1 MKHPI
6 QSILSVSLLCISVS
20 ACQLNQKTQIE
31 PKIIEAQ
38 FSDQEKQNNSLAANE
53 LFTQYNLW
61 QLDSSPMRQ
70 AYRGL
75 KTHYDQWDDISEAT
89 QKIENQKNTE
99 FLLAAQQIQPKALDT
114 NLALSLEVL
123 IYQLKQNQQHYAY
136 RHHNYP
142 VNQLFGLH
150 SEIANFLVNI
160 HTVDTISDAKN
171 YIKRVKNTSTLITQL
186 IEQLKIRESKG
197 IYPPNFAYESVIKS
211 STQLLSGYP
220 LIKTDKEQHILWTD
234 FLGKIEHLDL
244 YNTSEKVL
252 KDSLKKALKKSFK
265 PAYKKL
271 IAHLKQ
277 SQAKA
282 SKETGFHQFSMGSDF
297 YNLKL
302 NSVTTT
308 DINAQQVHQLGLSE
322 IANIK
327 LEITAL
333 LPKLGETSIENL
345 FSRTREDKSLYF
357 ASGDKAIRQSKAYI
371 KKINTNL
378 NKAFKGIPTT
388 GLEVKAVED
397 FRENSSPVAFY
408 QSPSDDNSRPGRYYM
423 NLSKLDEM
431 PAFEFEALAY
441 HETIPGH
448 HLQIIYALQNKNLPE
463 FRRHGHFTA
472 YSEGWG
478 LYAERLAKELG
489 GYQDPWNEYGRL
501 LMELWRAN
509 RLVIDTGLHHFGWD
523 LEKALAF
530 RLANTPFSEEDSI
543 NAIQR
548 YLVMPAQATAYKIGQ
563 LKFIEL
569 RETAEK
575 TLGAKFDLREY
586 HQFILELGPLPLEI
600 LVRQVESWVKEVN
613 KKG

>member
-1 MKHPI
+1 MTQPI
-6 QSILSVSLLCISVS
+6 RPLLGISLLCLSLS
-20 ACQLNQKTQIE
+20 ACQLNKQPQIE
-31 PKIIEAQ
+31 PKPIEAKY
-38 FSDQEKQNNSLAANE
+38 SEQEIQSNKQAARK
-53 LFTQYNLW
+53 LIAQYNLW
-61 QLDSSPMRQ
+61 ELDSSPMLQ

-75 KTHYDQWDDISEAT
+75 KTNYNQWDDISEAT
-89 QKIENQKNTE
+89 QKTEDQKNTE
-99 FLLAAQQIQPKALDT
+99 FLLAAQQIQSKALDA

-160 HTVDTISDAKN
+160 HTIDTISDAKN
-171 YIKRVKNTSTLITQL
+171 YIKRVKNTSTLIAQL
-186 IEQLKIRESKG
+186 IDQLKIRESKG
-197 IYPPNFAYESVIKS
+197 IYPPKFAYESVIKS

-220 LIKTDKEQHILWTD
+220 LNKTDKEQHILWTD
-234 FLGKIEHLDL
+234 FSNKIEHLDL

-252 KDSLKKALKKSFK
+252 RDSLKRALKKSFK
-265 PAYKKL
+265 PAYQKL
-271 IAHLKQ
+271 ITHLKQ

-282 SKETGFHQFSMGSDF
+282 SEETGFHQFPKGSDF
-297 YNLKL
+297 YNLRL
-302 NSVTTT
+302 NAATTT
-308 DINAQQVHQLGLSE
+308 DINAQQVHQLGLTE

-327 LEITAL
+327 LKITEL
-333 LPKLGETSIENL
+333 LPILGETSIESL
-345 FSRTREDKSLYF
+345 FSRTRQDKSLYF
-357 ASGDKAIRQSKAYI
+357 ASGEKAIEQSKAYI
-371 KKINTNL
+371 NTININL
-378 NKAFKGIPTT
+378 NKAFKGIPNT
-388 GLEVKAVED
+388 GLEVKAVEE

-408 QSPSDDNSRPGRYYM
+408 QSPSDDSSRPGRYYM
-423 NLSKLDEM
+423 NLTKLDDM

-448 HLQIIYALQNKNLPE
+448 HLQIIYALQNKDLPE

-523 LEKALAF
+523 LDKALAF
-530 RLANTPFSEEDSI
+530 RLANTPFSKEDSV

-575 TLGAKFDLREY
+575 ALGPKFNLREY

-600 LVRQVESWVKEVN
+600 LGRQVESWIKKAG

>member
-6 QSILSVSLLCISVS
+6 HSFISVSLLCMSLS

-31 PKIIEAQ
+31 PQVIEVQ
-38 FSDQEKQNNSLAANE
+38 FSEQDKQAYTLAAQN
-53 LFTQYNLW
+53 LFSQYSLW
-61 QLDSSPMRQ
+61 QLDSSPMLQ

-75 KTHYDQWDDISEAT
+75 KTNYNLWDDISEAT
-89 QKIENQKNTE
+89 QKVENQKNTD
-99 FLLAAQQIQPKALDT
+99 FLLDAQQIQQDALDANT
-114 NLALSLEVL
+114 ALSLEVL
-123 IYQLKQNQQHYAY
+123 IYQLKQNQEHYNF

-150 SEIANFLVNI
+150 SEIANFLINI
-160 HTVDTISDAKN
+160 HKIDTISDAKD
-171 YIKRVKNTSTLITQL
+171 YIERVKNISTLINQL
-186 IEQLKIRESKG
+186 INQLKIREDKG
-197 IYPPNFAYESVIKS
+197 IYPPKFAYQSVIKS
-211 STQLLSGYP
+211 STKLLSGYP
-220 LIKTDKEQHILWTD
+220 LNKTDKEQHILWTD
-234 FLGKIEHLDL
+234 FSNKIEDL
-244 YNTSEKVL
+244 KLYGTSKKVL
-252 KDSLKKALKKSFK
+252 TYSLKKALKKSFK
-265 PAYKKL
+265 PAYQKL

-277 SQAKA
+277 SQLKA
-282 SKETGFHQFSMGSDF
+282 SQETGFHQFTKGSDF
-297 YNLKL
+297 YKLRLKAA
-302 NSVTTT
+302 TTT
-308 DINAQQVHQLGLSE
+308 NINAQQIHQLGLSE
-322 IANIK
+322 IASIK
-327 LEITAL
+327 LQITQL
-333 LPKLGETSIENL
+333 LPTLGEASIEDL
-345 FSRTREDKSLYF
+345 FSKTRQDKSLYF
-357 ASGDKAIRQSKAYI
+357 SDGNKAIKQSQAYI
-371 KKINTNL
+371 KEINKNL
-378 NKAFKGIPTT
+378 NIAFKGIPEV
-388 GLEVKAVED
+388 GMEVKAVEE
-397 FRENSSPVAFY
+397 FRENSAPVAFY

-448 HLQIIYALQNKNLPE
+448 HLQVIYALQNKNLPE

-523 LEKALAF
+523 LNKALAF
-530 RLANTPFSEEDSI
+530 RLANTPFSKEDSI

-569 RETAEK
+569 RGMAEK
-575 TLGAKFDLREY
+575 TLGSDFSLSEY
-586 HQFILELGPLPLEI
+586 HQFVLELGPLPLEI
-600 LVRQVESWVKEVN
+600 LERQVVTWLKAQ
-613 KKG
+613 K

>member
-6 QSILSVSLLCISVS
+6 QSIVSISLLCMSLS
-20 ACQLNQKTQIE
+20 ACQLNQKPQVE
-31 PKIIEAQ
+31 PKTIEVQ
-38 FSDQEKQNNSLAANE
+38 FSGHEKQVNTDAAKE
-53 LFTQYNLW
+53 LFSQYSLW
-61 QLDSSPMRQ
+61 QLDSSPMLQ

-89 QKIENQKNTE
+89 QKTEDQRNTE
-99 FLLAAQQIQPKALDT
+99 FLLAAQQIQPKALDA

-123 IYQLKQNQQHYAY
+123 IYQLKQNQQHYVY

-160 HTVDTISDAKN
+160 HTIDTISDAKN

-186 IEQLKIRESKG
+186 IDQLKIRESKG
-197 IYPPNFAYESVIKS
+197 IYPPKFAYDSVIKS
-211 STQLLSGYP
+211 SSQLLSGYP
-220 LIKTDKEQHILWTD
+220 LNKTDKEQHILWTD
-234 FLGKIEHLDL
+234 FSSKIKHLDL

-252 KDSLKKALKKSFK
+252 RDNLKRALKKSFK
-265 PAYKKL
+265 PAYQKL
-271 IAHLKQ
+271 IAHLKK
-277 SQAKA
+277 SQVKA
-282 SKETGFHQFSMGSDF
+282 SKDTGFHQFPMGSDF
-297 YNLKL
+297 YNLRL
-302 NSVTTT
+302 NAATTT

-327 LEITAL
+327 LKITEL
-333 LPKLGETSIENL
+333 LPKLGETSIESL
-345 FSRTREDKSLYF
+345 FSRTRQDKSLYF
-357 ASGDKAIRQSKAYI
+357 ANGEKAIAQSKAYI
-371 KKINTNL
+371 KKINENL
-378 NKAFKGIPTT
+378 NKAFKGIPKT
-388 GLEVKAVED
+388 GLEVKAVEK

-448 HLQIIYALQNKNLPE
+448 HLQIIYALQNKDLPE

-523 LEKALAF
+523 LNKALAF
-530 RLANTPFSEEDSI
+530 RLANTPFSEEDSR

-569 RETAEK
+569 RKMAEK
-575 TLGAKFDLREY
+575 TLGPKFSLREY

-600 LVRQVESWVKEVN
+600 LGKQVERWIKEVGE
-613 KKG
+613 KG